1 MQGSKC
7 VGVKLLHLTLDLSD
21 DLGITR
27 ESYQL
32 LHMLIRNVEFHDT
45 VLNIGQVIIRCSGNH
60 DITYFVII

>member
-1 MQGSKC
+1 MD
-7 VGVKLLHLTLDLSD
+7 VKLLHLTSDLSD

-32 LHMLIRNVEFHDT
+32 LHMLIRNIELHDT
-45 VLNIGQVIIRCSGNH
+45 VLNVDQVIIRCSGKY